1 MSKENMYSD
10 DKQEDTPAES
20 EQQAEFQRDGNHL
33 SLKYSISVVEP
44 LPEGFVV
51 EPGDKVTFGGVTLDI
66 PPSVKAVLKIVEE
79 SSSVAAA
86 FQSQAEAAALRWAYK
101 NNQPLKIN
109 PAKGYSGCVQ
119 AVIERLC
126 FDRTPIVKEFGLEGN
141 TPTDSKPLG
150 DTPVGVLLVAEFFDD
165 VAGVPTPEGF
175 NSHLMFYSISILP
188 MIPNYKTLTV
198 DYDFDRTLTLLL
210 DGDIAENLAKTH
222 AFLDNPPFA
231 TKKENDA

>member
-1 MSKENMYSD
+1 M
-10 DKQEDTPAES
+10 
-20 EQQAEFQRDGNHL
+20 
-33 SLKYSISVVEP
+33 
-44 LPEGFVV
+44 
-51 EPGDKVTFGGVTLDI
+51 DI
-66 PPSVKAVLKIVEE
+66 PPSVKSVLKIVEE
-79 SSSVAAA
+79 SSAAAAA
-86 FQSQAEAAALRWAYK
+86 FQTQADAAALRWAYS
-101 NNQPLKIN
+101 NNQPLRIN
-109 PAKGYSGCVQ
+109 RAEGYPACVQ

-126 FDRTPIVKEFGLEGN
+126 FDRTPIVQEFNLEGN

-165 VAGVPTPEGF
+165 VAGVPTPDGF
-175 NSHLMFYSISILP
+175 NPHLMFYSISILP

-231 TKKENDA
+231 TKKENDG